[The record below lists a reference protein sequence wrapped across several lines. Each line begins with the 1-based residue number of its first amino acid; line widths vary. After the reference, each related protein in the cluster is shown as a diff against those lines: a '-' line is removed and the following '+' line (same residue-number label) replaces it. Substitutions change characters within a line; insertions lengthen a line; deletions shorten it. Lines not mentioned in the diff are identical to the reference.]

1 MDGRIKEKMKAGD
14 AVILEAGN
22 KKIQIFSSKKKAPLI
37 VYHAVMG
44 EGKRLWQACRD
55 IDCPEF
61 SLAVINGVNWDDEMT
76 PWPIPPI
83 SKGDTPCSGGADIYL
98 KQLTGELLP
107 RIEDSLLFPPE
118 YCVLAGYSLA
128 GLFAVYAAY
137 KTDCFSRIV
146 SASGSLWYPDF
157 VPFVRQNQIS
167 ERIEAIY
174 FSLGDKESHTKNPY
188 LAPVEE
194 NTRSLLHYFSEK
206 GIRTTFHLNK
216 GNHYQNSTGRTAAGI
231 KWILQQ

>member
-1 MDGRIKEKMKAGD
+1 
-14 AVILEAGN
+14 
-22 KKIQIFSSKKKAPLI
+22 
-37 VYHAVMG
+37 
-44 EGKRLWQACRD
+44 
-55 IDCPEF
+55 
-61 SLAVINGVNWDDEMT
+61 MT

-107 RIEDSLLFPPE
+107 QIEASLLFPPE

-137 KTDCFSRIV
+137 KTDS
-146 SASGSLWYPDF
+146 
-157 VPFVRQNQIS
+157 
-167 ERIEAIY
+167 

-194 NTRSLLHYFSEK
+194 NTRLLFHYFSEK